1 MSSAKKLM
9 LYRGKKKIMNN
20 LVWHYHPV
28 SKKDR
33 AQQNGQKPFVIWL
46 TGLSGA
52 GKSTLAGALESFL
65 YQNGYRSYLLDGDN
79 VRHGLNKDLGFDHDS
94 RAENIRRVGEVAK
107 LMVDAGLIV
116 ITAFISPYRNE
127 RDMVRKMFG
136 SEEFVEVYLDVP
148 LQVCEQRDPKGL
160 YKKARNGEIPE
171 FTGISSPYEVPLSPE
186 ITVHTGID
194 GIETN
199 IEKIINILSDKNYLD
214 SNQRG

>member
-1 MSSAKKLM
+1 M

-20 LVWHYHPV
+20 IVWHYHPV
-28 SKKDR
+28 SKNDR

-65 YQNGYRSYLLDGDN
+65 HQNGYRSYLLDGDN

-94 RAENIRRVGEVAK
+94 RVENIRRVGEVAK

-136 SEEFVEVYLDVP
+136 AEEFVEVYLDVP